1 MAGAS
6 QENPGC
12 CSRHVLPQRRTDSF
26 RGLEWSRISYL
37 NPVRRS
43 DRAPVSQVLRGLGG
57 TQLPEPRP
65 GDSAALEHAGAAL
78 SRGPCSLGGRTT
90 SVHSSSALLSC
101 CSSSISSSLPFKSR
115 SSSPTSWCPASE
127 ASTLRAGGSFGWAL
141 THPAHGRK
149 RRPETRR

>member
-12 CSRHVLPQRRTDSF
+12 CSRHALPRRRTDSF

-78 SRGPCSLGGRTT
+78 SRGPCSLGGRNT

-101 CSSSISSSLPFKSR
+101 CSSSISSSLPFKSC
-115 SSSPTSWCPASE
+115 SSAPDVLGPG
-127 ASTLRAGGSFGWAL
+127 LRGLHS
-141 THPAHGRK
+141 
-149 RRPETRR
+149 

>member
-12 CSRHVLPQRRTDSF
+12 CSRHALPRRRTDSF

-65 GDSAALEHAGAAL
+65 GDTAALEHAGAAL

-90 SVHSSSALLSC
+90 ALLSC
-101 CSSSISSSLPFKSR
+101 CSSSVSSSLPFKSC
-115 SSSPTSWCPASE
+115 SSAPDVLGPG
-127 ASTLRAGGSFGWAL
+127 LRGLHS
-141 THPAHGRK
+141 
-149 RRPETRR
+149 